1 MNVFELFGSI
11 AIKGGDTATRQIDNL
26 DKSGKK
32 AAKTVGTLETVSVA
46 AGKAMKIAF
55 IGAAAAI
62 GLITVGLT
70 KAVKEAADLEQI
82 TVAYEVLIGNVEK
95 AGKVIAD
102 IKKHQQKHH
111 FSLKIS
117 RNRARP

>member
-11 AIKGGDTATRQIDNL
+11 AIKGGDDANRQIDNL
-26 DKSGKK
+26 DKGGKRASNSVGRLEK
-32 AAKTVGTLETVSVA
+32 ASAL

-62 GLITVGLT
+62 GLLAVGLT

-82 TVAYEVLIGNVEK
+82 TVAYEVLIGDVEK
-95 AGKVIAD
+95 AGKVIND
-102 IKKHQQKHH
+102 IKKHQQKPR
-111 FSLKIS
+111 FNLKILQ
-117 RNRARP
+117 NKARP